1 MGWLRDLIFGE
12 PDGDD
17 EYLARLNNNDMVSLQ
32 DNRGSRDENNF
43 DKDTSGVAADTRKSD
58 SKPQPDQYHSAN
70 GQKVIPEIEV
80 ERTEAHPSGDNKYLE
95 VWAHIRNHASFDVE
109 LDKYEILGQ
118 RGDLNKFLKPGEIFE
133 LRLYRGP
140 MPQSDSVRKMYIQYK
155 IVGTGDYFQ
164 ADHMIEYKYEQ
175 DNRGNKWYMPDELKL
190 LRPVRHI

>member
-17 EYLARLNNNDMVSLQ
+17 EYLARLNNNDMVSPQ

-118 RGDLNKFLKPGEIFE
+118 RGVLN
-133 LRLYRGP
+133 
-140 MPQSDSVRKMYIQYK
+140 
-155 IVGTGDYFQ
+155 
-164 ADHMIEYKYEQ
+164 
-175 DNRGNKWYMPDELKL
+175 
-190 LRPVRHI
+190 